1 MTKVGHRRIWQGLLA
16 LLLVASMVGCTEQR
30 HLFSM
35 IPELNEPAVSE
46 RPPVP
51 QVADPATGDLVSTE
65 DARLL
70 VRNEHAN
77 FWVIP
82 ITRGTSVCGVLELH
96 GGESRTTSC
105 VDAETFTTLGLRAA
119 VTISE
124 GTKRSH
130 AAVILVPEG
139 YTATETELPDHIQV
153 LRPHLLFSAD
163 EQSANSMVTFE
174 TPRRLGQQSESL
186 ELRFP

>member
-1 MTKVGHRRIWQGLLA
+1 MTRVGLRRFRQGLLA
-16 LLLVASMVGCTEQR
+16 LLLAASMVGCTEQR

-35 IPELNEPAVSE
+35 IPELSEPAASE

-51 QVADPATGDLVSTE
+51 QVAVPATGELVSTE

-105 VDAETFTTLGLRAA
+105 VDAETFATLGLRAA
-119 VTISE
+119 VTLTE
-124 GTKRSH
+124 ETKRTH
-130 AAVILVPEG
+130 AAVLLVPEG
-139 YTATETELPDHIQV
+139 YAATETELPDQIQV
-153 LRPHLLFSAD
+153 LRPHLLFSVD
-163 EQSANSMVTFE
+163 EQSATSLVAFE
-174 TPRRLGQQSESL
+174 APRRLGQQSEPL
-186 ELRFP
+186 ELLFP